1 MCRTGGRRCPSSGGR
16 SKGGSSASSAGGRL
30 SADDAAYME
39 RVADLDRRE
48 AAGESITDI
57 MAADRNQSLQRQIE
71 EMTRE
76 AEQARAEEAR
86 GW

>member
-1 MCRTGGRRCPSSGGR
+1 MCRSQADGGRRCSGSSHSGGR
-16 SKGGSSASSAGGRL
+16 SRGL
-30 SADDAAYME
+30 SDDDREYLE

-48 AAGESITDI
+48 AAGERITDI
-57 MAADRNQSLQRQIE
+57 MAAERNEVLQRQIE